1 MDNELDAYAENWD
14 IDPAVDKYASLAFSQ
29 LNKSVNLDG
38 LSVLD
43 FGCGTGALTQL
54 LSAKVKNIVAIDPS
68 SEMIKYLDKKSL
80 NNVTTIA
87 NFLTEALIKQDEKF
101 DDKFDLIIA
110 SSVCAFLPA
119 YEETVILL
127 KSLLKEQGKLI
138 QWDWLAQ
145 DESAAMGLT
154 KTRVKQAFESAQFKD
169 VVITTSFIM
178 DSPKGSQA
186 VLMAFGSNG

>member
-1 MDNELDAYAENWD
+1 MDNEWDAYAENWD

-87 NFLTEALIKQDEKF
+87 NFLTETLIKQDEKF

-119 YEETVILL
+119 YEETVTLL
-127 KSLLKEQGKLI
+127 KSLLKEQGKFI
-138 QWDWLAQ
+138 QWDWLAH

-178 DSPKGSQA
+178 DSAKGSQA